1 MAEKQHAKRING
13 KLHFSTWAMCNTLG
27 VTQQALSQ
35 WATQGCPKSNE
46 RGWWPLNDVLK
57 WRGILP
63 IKLSDEEKIEALE
76 TRIKELEAI
85 INKQRDK

>member
-35 WATQGCPKSNE
+35 WATSGCPKIKFLDILQHYAI
-46 RGWWPLNDVLK
+46 LN
-57 WRGILP
+57 
-63 IKLSDEEKIEALE
+63 IE
-76 TRIKELEAI
+76 
-85 INKQRDK
+85 